1 LFRTCSRKAAA
12 KESARR
18 DLEGLRL
25 LFSARTPD
33 RREKSLAFIRAG
45 ANLARALAL
54 RIRQDGYQSFMTKRD
69 QVRRASAKACMFV
82 SAVILAL
89 ASAASF
95 DSGRAGASSKRARA
109 GNIAAQGERVDI
121 RLRSLTTRATG
132 RLTVE
137 ASEGGGRARLTA
149 LNLPDPQTVA
159 AGATTYVVWAV
170 SGGRIVRLGELKR
183 DERGNG
189 GLAFDRPEG
198 LDRYG
203 VIVTA
208 ESSADAERP
217 SDPVLTTRAD
227 EAAALYPKADSAAGA
242 APAAD
247 EVKNAPTPRVP
258 DLSANAHARRTASG
272 DFYSEVDDALVSN
285 SGGRVIE
292 LEGNAAASRARG
304 AARAT
309 LRANRAYV
317 RANFRGV
324 PLPSAMDA
332 SVYVLWGVIPD
343 GRIVYMGSLPATE
356 ALNTAEVYVRVAGF
370 DSDDYTL
377 FVTAEQQRP
386 VPSPSGRRVLAP
398 KNASFIK

>member
-1 LFRTCSRKAAA
+1 MSKRKHTRTACARAFLCALSLGLSFAAA
-12 KESARR
+12 Q
-18 DLEGLRL
+18 
-25 LFSARTPD
+25 LFDS
-33 RREKSLAFIRAG
+33 
-45 ANLARALAL
+45 
-54 RIRQDGYQSFMTKRD
+54 
-69 QVRRASAKACMFV
+69 RASATPA
-82 SAVILAL
+82 
-89 ASAASF
+89 
-95 DSGRAGASSKRARA
+95 RARA
-109 GNIAAQGERVDI
+109 AMAQGGGRVDI

-132 RLTVE
+132 KLTVE

-149 LNLPDPQTVA
+149 LNLPDPQTVTPDA
-159 AGATTYVVWAV
+159 RTYVVWAV

-227 EAAALYPKADSAAGA
+227 ETAALFPKEEAAGA
-242 APAAD
+242 ASSTPA
-247 EVKNAPTPRVP
+247 PPVP
-258 DLSANAHARRTASG
+258 DVSAKANARRAAAG

-285 SGGRVIE
+285 GGGRVIE
-292 LEGNAAASRARG
+292 LEGDPAAPRARG

-309 LRANRAYV
+309 LQRGSAYV

-324 PLPSAMDA
+324 PLPSAVGA
-332 SVYVLWGVIPD
+332 NVYVLWGVVPD

-356 ALNTAEVYVRVAGF
+356 DLNRAEVYVRVAGF
-370 DSDDYTL
+370 DADDYTL

-386 VPSPSGRRVLAP
+386 APSPSSRRVLAP
-398 KNASFIK
+398 RNAIIK